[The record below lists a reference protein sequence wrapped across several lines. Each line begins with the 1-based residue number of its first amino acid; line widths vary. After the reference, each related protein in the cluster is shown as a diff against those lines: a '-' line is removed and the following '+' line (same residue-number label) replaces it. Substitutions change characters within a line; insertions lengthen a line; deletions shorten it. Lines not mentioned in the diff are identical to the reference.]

1 MGIGAFG
8 NWRGCG
14 EDVRD
19 GVKLEAR
26 AVPVVGVGVALSLSR
41 LLLPSGRFGERGWG
55 GVVCDCA
62 TEGTAELG
70 VTRVGLLMVS
80 VNGARNMH
88 HDCRRRA
95 RKSMAQ

>member
-41 LLLPSGRFGERGWG
+41 LLLPSGRFGERVGWC
-55 GVVCDCA
+55 V
-62 TEGTAELG
+62 TAPLKERPNWESHEWG
-70 VTRVGLLMVS
+70 Y
-80 VNGARNMH
+80 
-88 HDCRRRA
+88 
-95 RKSMAQ
+95 